1 MPTISIAQEDA
12 NDTNYVLYGLW
23 IETEHTRT
31 SLFCSKP
38 LHPSWSTL
46 YWMENLDGSGTWI
59 SMILDIIVTNREP
72 EEAAWSHGKEKNMGR
87 LVQLKGRRYLEMH
100 VELS

>member
-1 MPTISIAQEDA
+1 MTPITFYMD
-12 NDTNYVLYGLW
+12 YGLRLS
-23 IETEHTRT
+23 IQELV
-31 SLFCSKP
+31 SCSKP